1 MTLAAILLAV
11 SSALVFYII
20 AGYPII
26 LALLS
31 RRPARPVAKRLDFQP
46 SVSVLVAVYNGEQ
59 FIRAKLE
66 SLLGQKYPRE
76 KVEILIVSD
85 GSTDGTESIVESF
98 AGRGVR
104 LLRVP
109 RGGKAEA
116 LNKALPYVSGEILLF
131 TDVRQTL
138 DPMAMAHLAA
148 NFADPRVGV
157 ATGLDRMMNP
167 DKVGEQADIE
177 IYWRYEF
184 WARHCH
190 SRIDSTLV
198 TTGSL
203 YAMRRSLAEPIRPD
217 TISDDAYI
225 PLRVLFRGYR
235 VIYDPAAVAFDYPT
249 AEGAEFRRRMRTL
262 MGLWQ
267 LHARLPQ
274 LFTRANRMRFHFF
287 SHKSA
292 RLVLPWAILAVWVAT
307 LALPSSPFRSFLL
320 LDEAALVV
328 LAAVDRLVPKGF
340 VLKRLSSPAK
350 TFLTMNA
357 AAILAIGVFF
367 VRSDT
372 GWRPTQVNVRQ

>member
-1 MTLAAILLAV
+1 MTAAAILLAV
-11 SSALVFYII
+11 GTAVVFYII

-31 RRPARPVAKRLDFQP
+31 RRPPRRVAKCLDYQP
-46 SVSVLVAVYNGEQ
+46 SVSVLLAVYNGEQ

-66 SLLGQKYPRE
+66 SLLRQKYPRE
-76 KVEILIVSD
+76 KVEILVVSD

-116 LNKALPYVSGEILLF
+116 LNTALPNVSGEILLF

-148 NFADPRVGV
+148 NFADPGVGV

-203 YAMRRSLAEPIRPD
+203 YALRRSLAEPIQRD

-267 LHARLPQ
+267 LHVRLPQ

-292 RLVLPWAILAVWVAT
+292 RLVLPWAILLVWAAT
-307 LALPSSPFRSFLL
+307 MALPASPFRSFLL
-320 LDEAALVV
+320 IDETALVA
-328 LAAVDRLVPKGF
+328 LAAADRFVPRGF
-340 VLKRLSSPAK
+340 ILKRLSSPAR
-350 TFLTMNA
+350 TFLTMNVA
-357 AAILAIGVFF
+357 ALLALRVFF
-367 VRSDT
+367 GRADA
-372 GWRPTQVNVRQ
+372 GWRPTQVKVRQ